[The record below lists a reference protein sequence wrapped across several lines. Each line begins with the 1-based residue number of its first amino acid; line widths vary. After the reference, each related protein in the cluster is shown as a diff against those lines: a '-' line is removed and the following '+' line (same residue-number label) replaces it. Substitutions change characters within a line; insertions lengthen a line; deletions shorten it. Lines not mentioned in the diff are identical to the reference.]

1 MIRHLAPHYP
11 VHTLCDV
18 LDCARSSYYFAAA
31 EAREEAALLSAI
43 EHLIM
48 RAPFLGYRRIH
59 HYLLRD
65 GWTVGEWTVR
75 RCLRHLGHTYSV
87 GRLRVRTTDS
97 RQPHEAYPNLIQGL
111 VASYPDQVWVADIT
125 YLRWHYRFIYLAV
138 ILDLFTR
145 GVRGWWLSRSVDQQL
160 TVHALTRA
168 LMTTH
173 PVIFHSDQGSQYTA
187 QAHTSLLHALGVQIS
202 MAEVGQPTQNAVS
215 ERFIRT
221 LKEEHVAYA
230 EYQDYDDAWQQLEQW
245 LEVEY
250 MRERIHSALGYLTPL
265 EFEEAFLAHNL
276 PLTVG

>member
-1 MIRHLAPHYP
+1 MIRHLAEHYP
-11 VHTLCDV
+11 VHTLCSV
-18 LDCARSSYYFAAA
+18 LDCARSSYYFHAV
-31 EAREEAALLSAI
+31 EAREETALLSAI

-59 HYLLRD
+59 QYLLRE
-65 GWTVGEWTVR
+65 GWTMGEGTVR
-75 RCLRHLGHTYSV
+75 RLLAQLGHTCRV

-97 RQPHEAYPNLIQGL
+97 RQPHDAYPNLIRGL

-125 YLRWHYRFIYLAV
+125 YLRWHYRFIYVAV
-138 ILDLFTR
+138 ILDLFSR
-145 GVRGWWLSRSVDQQL
+145 AVRGWWLSRSVDQQL

-168 LMTTH
+168 LATRH
-173 PVIFHSDQGSQYTA
+173 PTIFHSDQGSQYTA
-187 QAHTSLLHALGVQIS
+187 QAHTSQLHLLGVQIS

-230 EYQDYDDAWQQLEQW
+230 EYLDYDDAWRQLEHW

-250 MRERIHSALGYLTPL
+250 MRDRIHSSLGYLTPL
-265 EFEEAFLAHNL
+265 EFEQAFLAPNP